1 MPDEVPFSK
10 RLYRT
15 VRQHLREQRV
25 RPDFVT
31 KTQPQ
36 DFRSEGSN
44 SWEKKP
50 YDPNAMW
57 DRHQYGIWISASK
70 WEGILIGRLKSWY
83 SDPTI
88 RTDLFEDG
96 VQRTIRDAEF
106 LDHQIKNKAREIE
119 VVCLITESDEM
130 PTEINISPFR
140 VWRLLRRLEL

>member
-1 MPDEVPFSK
+1 M
-10 RLYRT
+10 
-15 VRQHLREQRV
+15 
-25 RPDFVT
+25 
-31 KTQPQ
+31 
-36 DFRSEGSN
+36 
-44 SWEKKP
+44 EKKP

-83 SDPTI
+83 SDLTI

-130 PTEINISPFR
+130 PTEINISSFQSMAFTQKTGTLKTSRSMSHFKSLFGP
-140 VWRLLRRLEL
+140 VLLK